1 MSFSSPPPAVV
12 PLLPENAPF
21 TPEQRAWLNGFFA
34 GVFAPVTSGAVPIA
48 ADTVAALAKTD
59 SAPQAETDDGAP
71 WHDPAMTFAERMKH
85 AEGRPLRRRLMAAMA
100 QQDCGQCGY
109 ICESYADAIAAGGE
123 TRLNLCIPGE
133 KITARALKTLVE
145 ESPAAPLA
153 QTTKPA
159 AGPGPTPTVAAKV
172 PGYARDMPVDA
183 RFLSRRRLTKDGSEK
198 AAYHVEFD
206 LSESGLDYTVGD
218 SFGLYPQ
225 NDPALVDAVLTA
237 IHAPP
242 DFPIMDRSLRDVLLS
257 DVSLGA
263 APDALFELLS
273 YITGGERRQKAKQLA
288 KGEDPDGD
296 AATLDVLAAFEKFS
310 GVHPDPE
317 ALVECLDPLQPR
329 LYSISS
335 SPKTVPGLLSLTVDH
350 VRYLIGER
358 LRQGVASSYLAERIE
373 VGTKL
378 KAYVQRAHDFALPAR
393 GDTPIIMV
401 GPGTGVAP
409 FRAFLQE
416 RQAQGATGGAWLLF
430 GHQHRATDFF
440 YEDEMMEFQKQ
451 GVLTD
456 LSLAWS
462 RDGDGKVYV
471 QDKLREAGKTIWEWI
486 ARGAHLYVCGD
497 ASRMAGD
504 VEKAVIDIVA
514 EHSRR
519 DTDSTRQ
526 FVQEMKRGGSYQ
538 TDVY

>member
-1 MSFSSPPPAVV
+1 MSFSSPPPAIV

-34 GVFAPVTSGAVPIA
+34 GVFAPVTPGAVPIA

-59 SAPQAETDDGAP
+59 AVPQAETDDSAP
-71 WHDPAMTFAERMKH
+71 WHDPAMTFEERMKH

-109 ICESYADAIAAGGE
+109 LCESYADAIAAGGE
-123 TRLNLCIPGE
+123 TRLNLCVPGE
-133 KITARALKTLVE
+133 KITARALKALVE
-145 ESPAAPLA
+145 ESPAASQAPA
-153 QTTKPA
+153 PKPA
-159 AGPGPTPTVAAKV
+159 AMPVQKTAPKA
-172 PGYARDMPVDA
+172 PGYTRETPVDVT
-183 RFLSRRRLTKDGSEK
+183 FLSRRRLTKEGSEK
-198 AAYHVEFD
+198 AAYHVAFD

-225 NDPALVDAVLTA
+225 NDPALVDTVLAA

-242 DFPIMDRSLRDVLLS
+242 DFPIMDRSLRDVLLN
-257 DVSLGA
+257 DVALGA

-296 AATLDVLAAFEKFS
+296 AASLDVLATFEKFA

-350 VRYLIGER
+350 VRYFVGGR
-358 LRQGVASSYLAERIE
+358 MRQCVASSFLAERLKE
-373 VGTKL
+373 GAKL
-378 KAYVQRAHDFALPAR
+378 KAYVQRAHDFALPAQ
-393 GDTPIIMV
+393 GDTPIIMI

-416 RQAQGATGGAWLLF
+416 RQAQGATGGAWLFF
-430 GHQHRATDFF
+430 GHQHRASDFF
-440 YEDEMMEFQKQ
+440 YEEEMEEFQKQ
-451 GVLTD
+451 GVLSD

-462 RDGDGKVYV
+462 RDGDKKIYV
-471 QDKLREAGKTIWEWI
+471 QDRLREAGKTIWEWI

-504 VEKAVIDIVA
+504 VEKAFIDIVA

-519 DTDSTRQ
+519 NMDSAHD
-526 FVQEMKRGGSYQ
+526 FVQELKKGGSYQ